1 VLASR
6 RHRLI
11 WVAVTAAHL
20 AAIAAVW
27 SSGRTGVGPPPSPE
41 GGLMILL
48 LSPEPVALP
57 GEQLAGQALGAGLP
71 FAVAARPVV
80 ATAPGPVVAA
90 AADPSAELSPVPG
103 PAMLAA
109 GPVALAAA
117 PPAALFI
124 PPAFVAR
131 VEPLYPERAR
141 RAGVEGVATVRVQLD
156 PAGVVVA
163 VELVQASGSRL
174 LDDAA
179 LAAAR
184 ASRFAPASRDA
195 ATVASEALATYRF
208 ELR

>member
-1 VLASR
+1 
-6 RHRLI
+6 
-11 WVAVTAAHL
+11 
-20 AAIAAVW
+20 
-27 SSGRTGVGPPPSPE
+27 
-41 GGLMILL
+41 MILL

-80 ATAPGPVVAA
+80 ATPTAPGPVAA
-90 AADPSAELSPVPG
+90 ATDPSAELSPVPG
-103 PAMLAA
+103 PTMLAA

-124 PPAFVAR
+124 PPAFVER

>member
-124 PPAFVAR
+124 PPAFVER

>member
-90 AADPSAELSPVPG
+90 TDPSAELSPVPG
-103 PAMLAA
+103 PTMLAA

-124 PPAFVAR
+124 PPAFVER

-141 RAGVEGVATVRVQLD
+141 RAGVEGVATVRLQLD
-156 PAGVVVA
+156 PTGAVVA

>member
-1 VLASR
+1 
-6 RHRLI
+6 
-11 WVAVTAAHL
+11 
-20 AAIAAVW
+20 
-27 SSGRTGVGPPPSPE
+27 
-41 GGLMILL
+41 MILL

-124 PPAFVAR
+124 PPAFVER

>member
-1 VLASR
+1 
-6 RHRLI
+6 
-11 WVAVTAAHL
+11 
-20 AAIAAVW
+20 
-27 SSGRTGVGPPPSPE
+27 
-41 GGLMILL
+41 MILL

-80 ATAPGPVVAA
+80 ATPTAPGPVVAA
-90 AADPSAELSPVPG
+90 ATDPSAELSPVPG
-103 PAMLAA
+103 PTMLAA
-109 GPVALAAA
+109 GPVALAA
-117 PPAALFI
+117 LFI
-124 PPAFVAR
+124 PPAFVER

-156 PAGVVVA
+156 PAGAVVA

>member
-1 VLASR
+1 
-6 RHRLI
+6 
-11 WVAVTAAHL
+11 
-20 AAIAAVW
+20 
-27 SSGRTGVGPPPSPE
+27 
-41 GGLMILL
+41 MILL

-124 PPAFVAR
+124 PPAFVER

-156 PAGVVVA
+156 PTGVVVA

>member
-1 VLASR
+1 MLASR

-27 SSGRTGVGPPPSPE
+27 SSGRTGVGPQPSPE

-80 ATAPGPVVAA
+80 ATAPGPVVAT
-90 AADPSAELSPVPG
+90 AADPSAELSSVPG

-124 PPAFVAR
+124 PPAFVER

-156 PAGVVVA
+156 PTGVVVA